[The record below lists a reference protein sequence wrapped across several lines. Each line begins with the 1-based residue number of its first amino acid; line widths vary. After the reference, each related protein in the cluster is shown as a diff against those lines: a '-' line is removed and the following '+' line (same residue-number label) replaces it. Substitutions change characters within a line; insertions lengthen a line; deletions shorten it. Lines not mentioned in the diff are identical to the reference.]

1 VSEPLP
7 VLPLEPLSAATFAPF
22 GEVIEAGAAR
32 QVFSINEGTAQRYHD
47 LATLDCGAEGGRVIV
62 SLFRAAP
69 RELPFAVRML
79 ERHPLGS
86 QAFVPL
92 DPATR
97 YVAVVASDP
106 GSTPRAFLVDGGRG
120 INLHRGTWH
129 HPLIALDATRDFL
142 VLDRG
147 GPGANC
153 DVLIDAAIFCRVGV
167 RCDRMAFPARCSR

>member
-1 VSEPLP
+1 MNATFAQ
-7 VLPLEPLSAATFAPF
+7 LPLEPLTADAFSPF
-22 GEVIEAGAAR
+22 GEVIEPAAAK
-32 QVFSINEGTAQRYHD
+32 QVYAINEGTAQRFHD
-47 LATLDCGAEGGRVIV
+47 LATLDCAHAGGRVIV

-69 RELPFAVRML
+69 RELPFSVRML

-97 YVAVVASDP
+97 YLVVVASDP
-106 GSTPRAFLVDGGRG
+106 AATPRAFLADTGRG

-129 HPLIALDATRDFL
+129 HPLIALDAVADFL

-147 GPGANC
+147 GLGANC
-153 DVLIDAAIFCRVGV
+153 DEVTLPGAWTV
-167 RCDRMAFPARCSR
+167 RL

>member
-1 VSEPLP
+1 MSGDAPALA
-7 VLPLEPLSAATFAPF
+7 LEPLTAAAFAPF
-22 GEVIEAGAAR
+22 GEVIEAAAAK
-32 QVFSINEGTAQRYHD
+32 QVYAINEGTAQRFHD
-47 LATLDCGAEGGRVIV
+47 LATLDCATQDGRVIV
-62 SLFRAAP
+62 SLFRAQP
-69 RELPFAVRML
+69 RPLPFAVRML

-97 YVAVVASDP
+97 YLVVVARDP
-106 GSTPRAFLVDGGRG
+106 AAPPRAFLADGGRG

-153 DVLIDAAIFCRVGV
+153 DEVAL
-167 RCDRMAFPARCSR
+167 SRRWTLAP

>member
-1 VSEPLP
+1 MPLAALP
-7 VLPLEPLSAATFAPF
+7 VEPLSAAAFAPF
-22 GEVIEAGAAR
+22 GEVVEPAAAK
-32 QVFSINEGTAQRYHD
+32 QVYAINEGTAQRFHD

-62 SLFRAAP
+62 SLFRAAA

-97 YVAVVASDP
+97 YLVVVAGDP
-106 GSTPRAFLVDGGRG
+106 AATPRAFLVDAGRG
-120 INLHRGTWH
+120 INLRRGTWH
-129 HPLIALDATRDFL
+129 HPLIALDAVADFL

-147 GPGANC
+147 GAGANC
-153 DVLIDAAIFCRVGV
+153 DELTLPSAWSLRL
-167 RCDRMAFPARCSR
+167 

>member
-1 VSEPLP
+1 V
-7 VLPLEPLSAATFAPF
+7 SAASPTLQIEALSRAAFAPF
-22 GEVIEAGAAR
+22 GEVIDSDAAK
-32 QVFSINEGTAQRYHD
+32 QIYAINEGTAQRFHD
-47 LATLDCGAEGGRVIV
+47 LAALDCAHEGGRVIV
-62 SLFRAAP
+62 SLFRAQP
-69 RELPFAVRML
+69 RALPFTVRMM

-97 YVAVVASDP
+97 YLVVVGDSPDSA
-106 GSTPRAFLVDGGRG
+106 PRAFLAANGQG

-129 HPLIALDATRDFL
+129 HPLIALDRLSDFL

-153 DVLIDAAIFCRVGV
+153 DEAELGRAWRLVL
-167 RCDRMAFPARCSR
+167 

>member
-1 VSEPLP
+1 MSERGATLAVEPLD
-7 VLPLEPLSAATFAPF
+7 AAAFAPF
-22 GEVIEAGAAR
+22 GEVIEAAAAK
-32 QVFSINEGTAQRYHD
+32 QVFSINEGTAQRFHD
-47 LATLDCGAEGGRVIV
+47 LARLDCGHEDGRVIV
-62 SLFRAAP
+62 SLFRATP
-69 RELPFAVRML
+69 RTLPFAVRML

-97 YVAVVASDP
+97 YLVVVAASPQDP
-106 GSTPRAFLVDGGRG
+106 PRAFHAAGGRG

-129 HPLIALDATRDFL
+129 HPLIALEATRDFL

-153 DVLIDAAIFCRVGV
+153 DEVVLSSSWTLAG
-167 RCDRMAFPARCSR
+167 

>member
-1 VSEPLP
+1 VTAELP
-7 VLPLEPLSAATFAPF
+7 ALRLEPLTAAAFAPF
-22 GEVIEAGAAR
+22 GEVIEATAAK
-32 QVFSINEGTAQRYHD
+32 QVFTINEGTAQRFHD
-47 LATLDCGAEGGRVIV
+47 LATLDCGAADGRVIV

-69 RELPFAVRML
+69 RALPFAVRMV
-79 ERHPLGS
+79 ERHPIGS

-97 YVAVVASDP
+97 YLVVVASDP
-106 GSTPRAFLVDGGRG
+106 AATPRAFLVDGGRG

-129 HPLIALDATRDFL
+129 HPLIALETTRDFL

-153 DVLIDAAIFCRVGV
+153 DEATLPHAWSLRD
-167 RCDRMAFPARCSR
+167 